1 MFRWRSSGLSAVSF
15 EAGLSLW
22 FQHSAISSHY
32 SQHFRVGVSGEAPGL
47 ASLRPKLQKRRGSGS
62 FLKIL
67 SKCGARVVWGKGRAR
82 RRCDLRAA

>member
-32 SQHFRVGVSGEAPGL
+32 SQHSRVGVSG
-47 ASLRPKLQKRRGSGS
+47 GSRARITS
-62 FLKIL
+62 TKTSETTRL
-67 SKCGARVVWGKGRAR
+67 RVVSEDSVEVWGEGRVGQGP
-82 RRCDLRAA
+82 RAPAL